1 MLEFVVVIF
10 IARVFRAKAK
20 SKGLSP
26 FLWALLGIIA
36 YYAPI
41 AMLYFVVF
49 PELIMNGTLVFRTE
63 THAMLVVFLINI
75 SSGILCSYL
84 LYRFLSG
91 MNSRFTTDENLIDD
105 MKQ

>member
-1 MLEFVVVIF
+1 MLELVVVIF
-10 IARVFRAKAK
+10 IARAFRSKAK

-26 FLWALLGIIA
+26 FLWALLGMIA

-49 PELIMNGTLVFRTE
+49 PELIENGTLVFRTQIQG
-63 THAMLVVFLINI
+63 MLFVFLINI

-91 MNSRFTTDENLIDD
+91 MNSRFTFDENLIDD